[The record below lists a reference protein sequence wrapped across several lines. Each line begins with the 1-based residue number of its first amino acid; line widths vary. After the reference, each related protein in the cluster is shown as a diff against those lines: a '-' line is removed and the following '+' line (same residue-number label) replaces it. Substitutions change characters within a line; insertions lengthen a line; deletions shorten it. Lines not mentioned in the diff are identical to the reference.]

1 MTDSLSLS
9 ALKTRSK
16 LSTSSADNVI
26 VNETSS
32 SVSCGPMPTNTGA
45 SFTGVTITRTSSNA
59 ISRPSESFTIKV
71 NVSSPYQSSTAPNVT
86 SKSSMDT
93 VIFSFPETVN
103 VKASSSISP
112 MYPEKS
118 STRLSSSAKVKFSGK
133 AMVGES
139 LTGVTVK
146 RKLVSSLKFPLS
158 VPVTVIVTFP
168 LKFKAGVMV
177 S

>member
-9 ALKTRSK
+9 ALKIRSK

-32 SVSCGPMPTNTGA
+32 SVVSGSISVSTGV

-118 STRLSSSAKVKFSGK
+118 STRLPSSAKVNPSGNS
-133 AMVGES
+133 MVGASFTGITVNSKLPSSVKNPS
-139 LTGVTVK
+139 LTVTEI
-146 RKLVSSLKFPLS
+146 FATP
-158 VPVTVIVTFP
+158 
-168 LKFKAGVMV
+168 
-177 S
+177 